1 MSRFIGLFL
10 LGALTLSLTQVSWSR
25 RWSRILVVA
34 SGWIA
39 VSILVCTALLF
50 PSDSFLA
57 ELPMGLVLA
66 PLICVVVAPLWPL
79 HVLAPGITAPAFY
92 AIAFWSW
99 GAWNRSGQMGM
110 EIVFLVMVSLLCTAL
125 SAVLYDQRH
134 SSYRA
139 HEEALR
145 IAEDLRQSQL
155 RVFLS
160 ENAASMAR
168 LAAALSHDFNSPI
181 GALESSAETLFTLAG
196 RISTATAEK
205 REELLAMLR
214 ELCVT
219 VRDSSERLC
228 GTVARIQR
236 LTNLDRAEVQSIDL
250 NVLLQDVLTMFQ
262 SDAKKNVR
270 MEIELQTLPRL
281 VCRPQQLSG
290 VFSTLI
296 GHAVHVAGEGGAIR
310 LTTQHRDEWIDIS
323 LQEEGG
329 GISSSELAEIFDLNF
344 RVSENRISSGN
355 WNLFSS
361 RHFVREHGG
370 DIMISRSG
378 KTGLTVTV
386 TLPWNQGL
394 HPAV

>member
-1 MSRFIGLFL
+1 WG
-10 LGALTLSLTQVSWSR
+10 
-25 RWSRILVVA
+25 RILVVA

-79 HVLAPGITAPAFY
+79 HVLTLGLTTPAFY

-139 HEEALR
+139 HKEALR

-168 LAAALSHDFNSPI
+168 LAA
-181 GALESSAETLFTLAG
+181 
-196 RISTATAEK
+196 
-205 REELLAMLR
+205 
-214 ELCVT
+214 
-219 VRDSSERLC
+219 
-228 GTVARIQR
+228 
-236 LTNLDRAEVQSIDL
+236 
-250 NVLLQDVLTMFQ
+250 
-262 SDAKKNVR
+262 
-270 MEIELQTLPRL
+270 
-281 VCRPQQLSG
+281 
-290 VFSTLI
+290 
-296 GHAVHVAGEGGAIR
+296 
-310 LTTQHRDEWIDIS
+310 
-323 LQEEGG
+323 
-329 GISSSELAEIFDLNF
+329 
-344 RVSENRISSGN
+344 
-355 WNLFSS
+355 
-361 RHFVREHGG
+361 
-370 DIMISRSG
+370 
-378 KTGLTVTV
+378 
-386 TLPWNQGL
+386 
-394 HPAV
+394 